1 MFASKRLVAA
11 LLAAAFAA
19 PLSAEPV
26 TLDRVVAVVNKSVIT
41 ERELAERI
49 DNVVHNLKQ
58 QKVAAPP
65 QDVLRTQVLERM
77 VTERVLLDFALE
89 TGLRIDEQQL
99 DRTVERIAE
108 QNRLTVPQFRAALEK
123 DGGNFARFRDEIRTE
138 LVVNRLREREIDSR
152 VFVSDA
158 EVDMFLKEQ
167 KTEGGDTV
175 ELEYKLSHI
184 AIQLPEGASPE
195 QISAKQRRAEAAAK
209 ALAAGKPFAE
219 VAATFSEAPDS
230 LSGGALGWRPAGR
243 LPGLFLQA
251 LDQLMPGQSTPI
263 LRSPA
268 GFHILKLEDKKSRD
282 AREIIEQART
292 RHILVKVN
300 ELTSDSDAL
309 ARIEQIRER
318 LQKGAKFE
326 DQAKAYSEDG
336 TAQRGGDLGWLAPG
350 DPIDP
355 DFMKV
360 VESVPLKQLSEPVRT
375 QFGWHLIEVQERRT
389 QDVTDERRRART
401 MNELRNRKA
410 DEQYEDWIKQMRD
423 RAYVDLRLVEK

>member
-1 MFASKRLVAA
+1 MFASKRLAAALVAA
-11 LLAAAFAA
+11 ALAA
-19 PLSAEPV
+19 PLYAEPV

-49 DNVVHNLKQ
+49 DNVTHNLKQ
-58 QKVAAPP
+58 QKVAAPA
-65 QDVLRTQVLERM
+65 QDVLRDQVLERL
-77 VTERVLLDFALE
+77 VTERVLLDFAQE

-123 DGGNFARFRDEIRTE
+123 DGGSFARFRDEIRTE
-138 LVVNRLREREIDSR
+138 LTVNRLREREIDAR

-158 EVDMFLKEQ
+158 EVDNFLQEQ
-167 KTEGGDTV
+167 KKEGGDAV

-184 AIQLPEGASPE
+184 AVQLPEGATPE
-195 QISAKQRRAEAAAK
+195 QVAAKQKRIEAAGR
-209 ALAAGKPFAE
+209 ALASGRSFPE
-219 VAATFSEAPDS
+219 VAAAYSEAPDN

-251 LDQLMPGQSTPI
+251 LDGLLPGQSTQI

-268 GFHILKLEDKKSRD
+268 GFHILKLEDKKTRD
-282 AREIIEQART
+282 AREIIQQART

-300 ELTSDSDAL
+300 ELTSDGDAHS
-309 ARIEQIRER
+309 RIEQIRDRIE
-318 LQKGAKFE
+318 KGAKFE

-360 VESVPLKQLSEPVRT
+360 VEGATVNKVSEPVRT

-389 QDVTDERRRART
+389 QDVTDERRRARV
-401 MNELRNRKA
+401 MNELRGRKA
-410 DEQYEDWIKQMRD
+410 DEQYEDWVKQMRD